1 MTIQSIPPENL
12 EIIDHLRRSVLQS
25 ASVDVVQR
33 VVQLGF
39 LCSDGQLVSLK
50 CCGFIHLSYT
60 TKALDTDE
68 FNIRE
73 VTLHSLGRNCAA
85 VLDYTI
91 HYSLTSP
98 GRTYFGFATSLEN
111 QPTQLYH
118 LNLQGDHHFDLVAQ
132 TLIWEIFKS

>member
-1 MTIQSIPPENL
+1 MNQSISPEDL
-12 EIIDHLRRSVLQS
+12 EMIDRLRKSVLQT
-25 ASVDVVQR
+25 ASVDVLQR
-33 VVQLGF
+33 VAQLGF
-39 LCSDGQLVSLK
+39 LCSDGQLMSLK
-50 CCGFIHLSYT
+50 CCGLSHLSYT
-60 TKALDTDE
+60 TKALDRDE
-68 FNIRE
+68 FNVRE
-73 VTLHSLGRNCAA
+73 VTLHPLRRNCTA

-132 TLIWEIFKS
+132 RLIWEIFKS

>member
-1 MTIQSIPPENL
+1 MTNQSIPPENL
-12 EIIDHLRRSVLQS
+12 GIIDHLRRSVLQS

-39 LCSDGQLVSLK
+39 LCSDGQPVSLK
-50 CCGFIHLSYT
+50 CCGLIHLSYT

-73 VTLHSLGRNCAA
+73 VTLHPLGRNCAA
-85 VLDYTI
+85 VLDYAI

-132 TLIWEIFKS
+132 MLIWEIFKS